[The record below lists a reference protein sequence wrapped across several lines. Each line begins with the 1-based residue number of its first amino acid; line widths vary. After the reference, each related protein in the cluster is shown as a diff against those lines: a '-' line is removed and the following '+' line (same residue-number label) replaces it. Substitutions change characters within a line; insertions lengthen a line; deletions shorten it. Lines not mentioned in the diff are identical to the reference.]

1 LYRGSLI
8 LLANTTATA
17 AIGFVFWTLGAHRYP
32 ASALGV
38 FSGVTSGA
46 SLLAAI
52 AALGLPNI
60 MLRHIANIKESR
72 QLVGAALTAIVTVGT
87 VLCLIAVV
95 VLGPHLPPSLH
106 LQQRGGMV
114 LLITALVVFTAI
126 GTTLDAGL
134 IATRSSH
141 VVLAKNLVGSVV
153 KVVGL
158 ILLAQFRSSGLLI
171 SYCLG
176 LVLATVLSDVFLG
189 RKIGREKFGI
199 RSLPVLRRY
208 LSLTSAN
215 YLATVMGILP
225 VSIVPLEVL
234 VVRGPTET
242 GQFSAAFLI
251 VSFLNFIPSA
261 VAQVLFAEASRQGVP
276 LAGQLRRAIRGV
288 YGLLLPALAI
298 AFAAAP
304 LSLRLFGAAY
314 AAAATNC
321 LRILILSALFTGGTY
336 LVDAVL
342 IARDRTAAYV
352 FMNGVNAAL
361 VVGCVAVL
369 LPRGLAAAAA
379 GWALA
384 QGTSLLIGLLVVVR
398 GTVGKHHVRGG
409 PRPVTQTSRQSQ
421 EG

>member
-1 LYRGSLI
+1 
-8 LLANTTATA
+8 
-17 AIGFVFWTLGAHRYP
+17 
-32 ASALGV
+32 V

-60 MLRHIANIKESR
+60 MLRHIASIKESR
-72 QLVGAALTAIVTVGT
+72 QLVGAALTVIVTVGT
-87 VLCLIAVV
+87 VLCLITVLA
-95 VLGPHLPPSLH
+95 LGPHLPPSLH

-114 LLITALVVFTAI
+114 LLVTGLVVFSAI
-126 GTTLDAGL
+126 STTLDAGL
-134 IATRSSH
+134 IAARSSH
-141 VVLAKNLVGSVV
+141 AVFAKNLVGSAV
-153 KVVGL
+153 KVAGLL
-158 ILLAQFRSSGLLI
+158 ILTRFRSSGLLI
-171 SYCLG
+171 SYGLG
-176 LVLATVLSDVFLG
+176 LVLATVLSDLALG
-189 RKIGREKFGI
+189 RKIGRQKFGPG
-199 RSLPVLRRY
+199 SLRVLRRY

-276 LAGQLRRAIRGV
+276 LGGQLRRAVRGV
-288 YGLLLPALAI
+288 YGLLLPASVI
-298 AFAAAP
+298 VFAAAP
-304 LSLRLFGAAY
+304 LSLRLFGPAY

-321 LRILILSALFTGGTY
+321 LRILTLSALFTGGTY
-336 LVDAVL
+336 LVDTVL
-342 IARDRTAAYV
+342 IARDRTTAYV

-379 GWALA
+379 GWTLA
-384 QGTSLLIGLLVVVR
+384 QGLSLAIGLLVVMR
-398 GTVGKHHVRGG
+398 GTVGRHRIRDE
-409 PRPVTQTSRQSQ
+409 PRPIT
-421 EG
+421 